1 MEISEDYVLKSE
13 KPLLIHFDGEPL
25 QLDTNEIRIYQ
36 TKIAKSSGW
45 GSGVG

>member
-25 QLDTNEIRIYQ
+25 QLDTNEIRVYI
-36 TKIAKSSGW
+36 KPKSLKVVA
-45 GSGVG
+45 GVVE